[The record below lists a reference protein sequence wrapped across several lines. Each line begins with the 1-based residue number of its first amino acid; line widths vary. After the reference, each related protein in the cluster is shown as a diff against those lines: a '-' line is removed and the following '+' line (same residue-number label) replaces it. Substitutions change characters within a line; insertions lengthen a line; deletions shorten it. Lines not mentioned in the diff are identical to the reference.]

1 MLLDYR
7 KAQFF
12 VPSMDNYCF
21 YYLFKGCTGLI
32 SAPILPATVLTQHCY
47 RSMFE
52 GCTGL
57 TTAPVLPALNMVD
70 YCYHSMFKGC
80 TSLLLPPALPGDV
93 QDHCYQS
100 MFEGCTSLT
109 TLPILP
115 SKVLAV
121 YCYNSMFKGCSTI
134 KLSKDS
140 GGEYIYSFRMPPT
153 GIGIEALWSLTSM
166 FTGTGGTFTGG
177 MYMNITYY
185 TNNEPIG

>member
-140 GGEYIYSFRMPPT
+140 GGEYIYSFRMPPK